1 MEDGQ
6 MEQGILVIGLD
17 VVRSLTLHGVVE
29 ISVEELNSL
38 VVGTT
43 SPSIEET
50 VQVSD
55 VICT

>member
-29 ISVEELNSL
+29 VSVEEFNSL
-38 VVGTT
+38 VVCTT
-43 SPSIEET
+43 PPSIEET
-50 VQVSD
+50 VSGE
-55 VICT
+55 